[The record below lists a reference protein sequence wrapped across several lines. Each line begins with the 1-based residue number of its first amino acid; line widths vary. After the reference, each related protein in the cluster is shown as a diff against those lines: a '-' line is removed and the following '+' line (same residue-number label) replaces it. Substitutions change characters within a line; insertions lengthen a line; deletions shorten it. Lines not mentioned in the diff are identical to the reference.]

1 MLFSGKV
8 GVAGTFKA
16 KERQFEPTISF
27 SIIVHQPF
35 NDDNN
40 NNNNKNIDNNNDNN
54 NNNNNNKN
62 MLLIVMIIMGKG

>member
-16 KERQFEPTISF
+16 KEREFEPTISF

-40 NNNNKNIDNNNDNN
+40 NNNNNKNIDNNN

>member
-27 SIIVHQPF
+27 SIIVHRPF
-35 NDDNN
+35 NDD
-40 NNNNKNIDNNNDNN
+40 DDDDNN
-54 NNNNNNKN
+54 NNNNNNVIN
-62 MLLIVMIIMGKG
+62 NVINDDFNGQGLII

>member
-16 KERQFEPTISF
+16 KEREFEPTISF

-35 NDDNN
+35 NDDD
-40 NNNNKNIDNNNDNN
+40 DNNNN

-62 MLLIVMIIMGKG
+62 MLLKVMIIMGKG